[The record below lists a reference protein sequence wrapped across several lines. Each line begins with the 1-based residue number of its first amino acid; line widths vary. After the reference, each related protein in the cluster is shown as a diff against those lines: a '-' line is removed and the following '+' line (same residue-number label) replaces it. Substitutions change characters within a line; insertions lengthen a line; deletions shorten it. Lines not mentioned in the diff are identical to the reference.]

1 MNRYRNL
8 EPSKLLDK
16 AKGLYQSKADKIA
29 RSKEQLENLVHK
41 VSDKLQVVAEN
52 PTVQEAKVYISVLV
66 RMVKAYCNNEY
77 RSFSP
82 KTLALLVMG
91 LLYFI
96 MPLDLIPDF
105 ILGLGYLDDLSV
117 LLAITKSIQHDIQN
131 FLDWER
137 TKI

>member
-1 MNRYRNL
+1 MRYRNL

-16 AKGLYQSKADKIA
+16 AKGLYQSKADRIA
-29 RSKEQLENLVHK
+29 RSKEKLENLVHK
-41 VSDKLQVVAEN
+41 VSDKLQVVADN
-52 PTVQEAKVYISVLV
+52 PTVQEAKLYISVLV

-82 KTLALLVMG
+82 KTLTLLVLG